1 MCYQIWEC
9 RNEHTGCAHSARLWL
24 ASLLCCG
31 KLAHFS
37 FAVRMSTIAEHGS
50 RMRYYDSDSY
60 SLMQMRHLLPFQI
73 KARPQGGIESKHL
86 SAPAMRQ
93 IAVVC
98 HARKHRTGTAQPTLV
113 STSAECSLSP
123 AEQPA
128 NECTMPPVCAHRALL
143 RVRLLCIFGML
154 QRTFIDRQLGRYAL
168 ADMYW
173 IVGDLAVPT
182 RLSDAR

>member
-1 MCYQIWEC
+1 
-9 RNEHTGCAHSARLWL
+9 
-24 ASLLCCG
+24 
-31 KLAHFS
+31 
-37 FAVRMSTIAEHGS
+37 MSTIAERGS
-50 RMRYYDSDSY
+50 RMRYFDSDSY
-60 SLMQMRHLLPFQI
+60 SLMQMRHLLPCQI

-128 NECTMPPVCAHRALL
+128 KECTMPPVCAHRALL
-143 RVRLLCIFGML
+143 RVRLLCMFGML

-173 IVGDLAVPT
+173 IEGDLAVPT

>member
-1 MCYQIWEC
+1 
-9 RNEHTGCAHSARLWL
+9 
-24 ASLLCCG
+24 
-31 KLAHFS
+31 
-37 FAVRMSTIAEHGS
+37 
-50 RMRYYDSDSY
+50 MRYYDSDSY

-128 NECTMPPVCAHRALL
+128 KECTMPPVCAHRALL
-143 RVRLLCIFGML
+143 RVRLLCSVCCSTLSSTQQAIGP
-154 QRTFIDRQLGRYAL
+154 ICAGRYAL
-168 ADMYW
+168 DRGRFGRSNASLRCPVNAAYPE
-173 IVGDLAVPT
+173 IRQVARRLACKRACVCEC
-182 RLSDAR
+182 ARG